1 MKKTTNHQRLLFEL
15 LAIVQIA
22 IGISFLL
29 FEAEVET
36 EVPEAR
42 EVRQEN
48 VKKEE
53 KFFSKKNIHSELAE
67 NYLPGNLEKH
77 SLLADASANKHQ
89 ATDIMFEI
97 CYEDENWE
105 RPSESEQIKQLES
118 QPRYSSELNREP
130 LKSLWETFWNQN
142 IFSFKSYG
150 LSARQEPIYLSGL
163 WTIIGGIWSC
173 YDANRIAKLN
183 SGENAEV
190 WILLHRVVSIKW
202 IGERYI
208 MVVKPTK
215 RGVQIIQFSR
225 KEHQAYLPL
234 QVITDSGEELKVV
247 QRE

>member
-15 LAIVQIA
+15 LAIGQIA

-36 EVPEAR
+36 DLPEAR

-53 KFFSKKNIHSELAE
+53 KFLFKKNLLEAE
-67 NYLPGNLEKH
+67 NYPAGNLEKPF
-77 SLLADASANKHQ
+77 LQADASATKHQ

-105 RPSESEQIKQLES
+105 RPSESEQIKKLES
-118 QPRYSSELNREP
+118 QPRYSNELNREP

-163 WTIIGGIWSC
+163 WTIIGSIWSC

-183 SGENAEV
+183 SGESAEV
-190 WILLHRVVSIKW
+190 WILLHRFVRIKW

-247 QRE
+247 PRE